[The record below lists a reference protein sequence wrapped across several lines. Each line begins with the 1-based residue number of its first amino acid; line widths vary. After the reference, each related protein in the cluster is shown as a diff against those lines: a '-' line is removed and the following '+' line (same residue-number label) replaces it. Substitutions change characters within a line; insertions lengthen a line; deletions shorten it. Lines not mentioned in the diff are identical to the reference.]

1 MNKNMILCQL
11 FKKYFLLKGEK
22 KGLFYSKWS
31 KKKNKRLEEYT
42 FVDTKILILSATL
55 KKLLG

>member
-1 MNKNMILCQL
+1 MIL
-11 FKKYFLLKGEK
+11 KKNKTK
-22 KGLFYSKWS
+22 Q
-31 KKKNKRLEEYT
+31 NKRLEEYT